1 MPVTT
6 TETPNV
12 PTTTARMAWRR
23 VLIQSCRR
31 STMACDATDC
41 DQRLHA
47 FVGILCDACE
57 NFQDYCVEGIELNIA
72 QINQYVDRSL
82 MLVTAWSPVIGDD
95 TA

>member
-1 MPVTT
+1 
-6 TETPNV
+6 
-12 PTTTARMAWRR
+12 
-23 VLIQSCRR
+23 
-31 STMACDATDC
+31 MACDATDC
-41 DQRLHA
+41 DQQLHA

-95 TA
+95 TASSPTTPTAADVFCGGPRRTVARSAVEDVE